1 MNDPHPFD
9 DFVFTAMLEH
19 PFAERH
25 AFLEHVCFADAALHT
40 RIATLARARGTDA
53 PASLAPCR
61 PSSTTLPRSPDSF
74 HENLPAKTPTD

>member
-40 RIATLARARGTDA
+40 RIAALARAHGETEGFIPLEPDRSQRLPDV
-53 PASLAPCR
+53 R
-61 PSSTTLPRSPDSF
+61 PS
-74 HENLPAKTPTD
+74 